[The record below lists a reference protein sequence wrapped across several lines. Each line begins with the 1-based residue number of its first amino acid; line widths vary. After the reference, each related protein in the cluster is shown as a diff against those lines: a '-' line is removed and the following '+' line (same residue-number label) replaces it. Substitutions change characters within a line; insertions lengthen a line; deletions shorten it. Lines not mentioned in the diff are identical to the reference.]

1 MKRVLSILSLV
12 ALTMAFVTP
21 VFAVE
26 QKEWTLAVFLNA
38 DNNLDPF
45 GVEDQNE
52 MAKVGSSDFL
62 NIVTLID
69 RERGPAC
76 YNFIEKGN
84 VRKLQDL
91 GEVDMGDYRLLVNFT
106 KWVVENYPAKHY
118 AFVVWNHGSGWKKKG
133 IKRGI
138 SYDDSSNNHITTEQ
152 LGVALDEMKKI
163 IGHNV
168 DILDF
173 DACLMQMAEVLY
185 VCQGKVDYV
194 MASEET
200 EPGKGAPYDDI
211 LTTLTKTTPV
221 EEFGKNWVKA
231 FCASYNNG
239 SQGYEACT
247 QSFVKVAEMAGVIDA
262 MNGFAKATMAG
273 KYNSEFQTAL
283 NKVQKFAEPENID
296 LLHLVSLL
304 KPLIKDE
311 GFQTAANKVVAA
323 LKKAVVAN
331 GNIDASMKNAKGMA
345 VYFPADSYAFDDKYK
360 ELDFS
365 KNTFWDDM
373 ILDFFKKKTVTTM
386 VGAVE
391 SGNVAALR
399 TFVKSSKN
407 RELNAYVAEALNF
420 RLFSEGGL
428 SNSVVEEA
436 SALVKELTAR

>member
-12 ALTMAFVTP
+12 MLMAAFVTP
-21 VFAVE
+21 AFAVE
-26 QKEWTLAVFLNA
+26 QKEWTFAVFLNA

-52 MAKVGSSDFL
+52 MAKVGSNDFL

-76 YNFIEKGN
+76 YNVIEKGN
-84 VRKLQDL
+84 VRKLKDL
-91 GEVDMGDYRLLVNFT
+91 GEVDMGDYRLLIDFS
-106 KWVVENYPAKHY
+106 KWVVENYPAKRY
-118 AFVVWNHGSGWKKKG
+118 AFIIWNHGSGWKKKG

-152 LGVALDEMKKI
+152 LGIALDEMKKV
-163 IGHNV
+163 IGHNI

-185 VCQGKVDYV
+185 VCQNKVDYV
-194 MASEET
+194 VGSEET
-200 EPGKGAPYDDI
+200 EPGKGTPYDDV
-211 LTTLTKTTPV
+211 LTTLVKTATT

-247 QSFVKVAEMAGVIDA
+247 QSLFKVSEMAAVLDA

-273 KYNSEFQTAL
+273 KYNAEFQTAL
-283 NKVQKFAEPENID
+283 NKVQKFAEPENVD
-296 LLHLVSLL
+296 LVHLVSLL
-304 KPLIKDE
+304 KPVIKDE
-311 GFQTAANKVVAA
+311 GFQTAANKLNAA
-323 LKKAVVAN
+323 LKKAIVAN
-331 GNIDASMKNAKGMA
+331 ANIDASMKNAKGMA
-345 VYFPADSYAFDDKYK
+345 VYFPADSYAFDEKYK
-360 ELDFS
+360 DLEFC

-373 ILDFFKKKTVTTM
+373 VLDFFKKKTVTTM
-386 VGAVE
+386 VKAVE
-391 SGNVAALR
+391 SGDLTALR
-399 TFVKSSKN
+399 TFVSNSKDH
-407 RELNAYVAEALNF
+407 ELNKLVAEALNF

-428 SNSVVEEA
+428 PSSVVAEA
-436 SALVKELTAR
+436 SALLKELSGK